1 MSDQLNEE
9 THTREILRQAGV
21 DVPETPAE
29 IEAKKAKVKK
39 AAEFDAAAVDG
50 DKDGLVQDGT
60 MWERPVGTQPEGF
73 DVNAVDGDK
82 DGRVQDGTVFERDVK
97 AVAVEPATT
106 ESVVIAEPTPE
117 PVVVVAAAAPAPA
130 AKRNKSKKVGADF
143 SSVSTELT
151 ADDVVSLSRLIFENI
166 YSQNSASVIAVQK
179 RLIECGFITAGDE
192 NLGYMS
198 AGTREALQDFV
209 AEIGVEAVDDAGLV
223 TEEVIKALFLGTP
236 VTVVA

>member
-39 AAEFDAAAVDG
+39 AAAFDAEAVDG
-50 DKDGLVQDGT
+50 DKDGVVQDGT
-60 MWERPVGTQPEGF
+60 LWERPVGTQPEGF

-82 DGRVQDGTVFERDVK
+82 DGLVQDGTVFERDVK
-97 AVAVEPATT
+97 PVAVEPATT
-106 ESVVIAEPTPE
+106 EAVVIAEPE
-117 PVVVVAAAAPAPA
+117 PVVVVAAPAPA
-130 AKRNKSKKVGADF
+130 AKRNKSKKAGADF
-143 SSVSTELT
+143 SSVPTELT
-151 ADDVVSLSRLIFENI
+151 ANDVVSLQRLIFENI

-192 NLGYMS
+192 NAGYMS
-198 AGTREALQDFV
+198 VGTREALQDFV

-236 VTVVA
+236 VSIIA